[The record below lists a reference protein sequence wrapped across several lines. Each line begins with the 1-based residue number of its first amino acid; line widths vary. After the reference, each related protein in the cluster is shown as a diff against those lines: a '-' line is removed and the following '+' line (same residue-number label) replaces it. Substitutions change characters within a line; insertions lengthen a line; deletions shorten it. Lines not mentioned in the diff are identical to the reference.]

1 MFPIGIQA
9 VSPTNCGLCWLST
22 SLEQRESSRTSQTCH
37 VTIWGRCR
45 GQPTTPYTAL
55 PQNSPENNQ
64 QEYTDRGHHAHSDD
78 IALHMTDRCKRVLGW
93 ALCPSSLSC
102 GGGSHSL
109 LNRWPLNW
117 SCGWLLLEPPRT
129 LASSSAS
136 TTSRHL
142 FSPLNDSPCRQ
153 LSRATPR
160 LLPCDSLSGN
170 GHTLQLRGPL
180 GHPRH
185 LDTSE
190 EPAHITNPSGMAY
203 STLRVAQVQG
213 TDE

>member
-1 MFPIGIQA
+1 
-9 VSPTNCGLCWLST
+9 
-22 SLEQRESSRTSQTCH
+22 
-37 VTIWGRCR
+37 
-45 GQPTTPYTAL
+45 
-55 PQNSPENNQ
+55 
-64 QEYTDRGHHAHSDD
+64 
-78 IALHMTDRCKRVLGW
+78 MTDRCKRVLGW

-142 FSPLNDSPCRQ
+142 FSPLTDSPCRQ

-180 GHPRH
+180 GHPGH

-190 EPAHITNPSGMAY
+190 EPAHITNQRRSVMAG
-203 STLRVAQVQG
+203 LRQSRLGVSEDQIEVAQSYHQDHGWKGVLAVSSPADSVALFLG
-213 TDE
+213 DGCSDHVGRGADGRPVASDVCAEG